1 MTLYEFNADEASFD
15 VLEYV
20 PETSP
25 AIGGFLVV
33 AHHRLGPHDAA
44 RMRHNFRRYY
54 EGMARI
60 QLATIE
66 ADHSRFERADRA
78 WRMEIKR

>member
-1 MTLYEFNADEASFD
+1 MTLYEFNAEEAAFD
-15 VLEYV
+15 VVEYE

-25 AIGGFLVV
+25 AIGGYLVLS
-33 AHHRLGPHDAA
+33 HFRLGPHDAD

-66 ADHSRFERADRA
+66 ADRSRFERADRA

>member
-1 MTLYEFNADEASFD
+1 MTY
-15 VLEYV
+15 LEYNEGEPALDLIEFI

-25 AIGGFLVV
+25 AVAGYLVLS
-33 AHHRLGPHDAA
+33 HHRLGPHDAD